1 MCTIVLDVN
10 KTREIKLKK
19 HKNTNLQNNKEKYVK
34 KELELMGYSKNY
46 IKFLFKLY
54 KI

>member
-1 MCTIVLDVN
+1 MEN
-10 KTREIKLKK
+10 KTRETKLNKRE
-19 HKNTNLQNNKEKYVK
+19 NDNLQNNKKKYVK

-46 IKFLFKLY
+46 VNFLFKLY